1 MLFCIFS
8 QSNMLV
14 EPLFYIEYIL
24 SGALFFMLYFVNIKM
39 PLDFPSNNQVGWLWI
54 TSLLGFIWVQNRW
67 IGDIKFIQH
76 HIMLIYANS
85 MILIGKYG
93 TIFGTELFFFFFL
106 LMNGKLWSK
115 ARMVRIEIELQA
127 QWHVVGWNPKWLRIV
142 RNQN

>member
-1 MLFCIFS
+1 M
-8 QSNMLV
+8 
-14 EPLFYIEYIL
+14 
-24 SGALFFMLYFVNIKM
+24 
-39 PLDFPSNNQVGWLWI
+39 

-93 TIFGTELFFFFFL
+93 TIFWNIIFFFFL
-106 LMNGKLWSK
+106 LMNGKLLSK

-127 QWHVVGWNPKWLRIV
+127 Q
-142 RNQN
+142 